1 MRGLQQDSRPKD
13 EGASLAEA
21 HHQLRVAGERGAV
34 RLDIALELSA
44 QWTVIFGPSGSG
56 KSSVLRAAC
65 GLLPELEV
73 EFKRRAGDGWLDVAE
88 VPVHRRQIAYAPQG
102 AAVFPHLS
110 VRENVGFAG
119 AAGTEVDDALA
130 LFVLGAMR
138 ERSVKGLSGGEKQ
151 RVSLAR
157 AFAVP
162 GARLMLLDEPFTGVD
177 RRMRDD
183 LLLRMRDRAEA
194 EGVPVVSV
202 THDVE
207 EALLLDADVV
217 RMDAGRVAGRG
228 AARLVL
234 AEECARMRRVL
245 GVEG

>member
-1 MRGLQQDSRPKD
+1 
-13 EGASLAEA
+13 LAEA
-21 HHQLRVAGERGAV
+21 HHHLRVAGDRGAV
-34 RLDIALELSA
+34 RLDVVLDLSA
-44 QWTVIFGPSGSG
+44 PWTVIFGPSGSG

-65 GLLPELEV
+65 GLLPELAV
-73 EFKRRAGDGWLDVAE
+73 EFKRREGDGWVDMAA

-110 VRENVGFAG
+110 VRENVAFAG
-119 AAGTEVDDALA
+119 TADVEVEAALR
-130 LFVLGAMR
+130 LFVLGSMR
-138 ERSVKGLSGGEKQ
+138 TKPVRRLSGGEKQ

-157 AFAVP
+157 AFSVP

-183 LLLRMRDRAEA
+183 LLLRMRERAEA

-207 EALLLDADVV
+207 EALLLEAEVV
-217 RMDAGRVAGRG
+217 RMDAGRVMNRG
-228 AARLVL
+228 AARVVL

-245 GVEG
+245 GSEG